1 MRMSYGTFFCLW
13 LVYNGLGRGGR
24 KRREV
29 FANNDLLHTSQQA
42 LRKVWKESISRCCSN
57 RYIMLP
63 SGGKETITF
72 KLLGSFSMGWKG
84 GVVSLCLQP
93 RGDDYPLRYGL
104 IFHAATCPSHS
115 VIMDTWKYCRVIRA
129 WWLAMASES
138 PFSWVM
144 SRRGLYIMLTF

>member
-1 MRMSYGTFFCLW
+1 MSYGTFFCLW
-13 LVYNGLGRGGR
+13 LVYNGLGQGR
-24 KRREV
+24 RNRREV

-42 LRKVWKESISRCCSN
+42 LRKGWKESISRCCSN

-93 RGDDYPLRYGL
+93 RADDYPLRYGL

-129 WWLAMASES
+129 WWLAVASES

-144 SRRGLYIMLTF
+144 SRRGLYIMPTF